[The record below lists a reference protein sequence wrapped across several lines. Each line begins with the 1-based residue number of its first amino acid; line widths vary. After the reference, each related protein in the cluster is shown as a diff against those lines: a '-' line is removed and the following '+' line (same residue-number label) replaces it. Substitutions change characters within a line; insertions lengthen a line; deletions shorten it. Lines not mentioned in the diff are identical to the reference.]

1 MAPAA
6 RRYLAGSDGSARTTP
21 EEVDF
26 LVIGGG
32 PAGLSAAAEAARH
45 GLRVVL
51 VDERVTLG
59 GQIYRQPGPG
69 FVVRD
74 ARRVGREYQHGIA
87 LVDAALG
94 SGAELRCRTSVLSL
108 RGTTAA
114 CLSEG
119 EGHVALLRAQRV
131 LVAPGASDRPVP
143 FPGWTLPGVVT
154 AGGAQAL
161 VKASRV
167 APGSRL
173 VFAGSGPLALAF
185 PAQLRH
191 MGVNVVLALEAGP
204 VPRAR
209 DLARLLAAAWGNSS
223 LLRDALS
230 YRAQLLKGRVP
241 LRYQRVV
248 VRAEGE
254 ERLESVVHAA
264 VDADW
269 RVLPGSEEHVEAD
282 TLCVGYGFV
291 PSTELLRLAGCRFGY
306 DEELGGLV
314 VEVDG
319 WQRTSV
325 DGVLAAGDGT
335 GVRGAPVALGQGR
348 LAALGA
354 AADLGAIT
362 QGRAEE
368 LARPIWRRLA
378 AKERFRRALLSL
390 YSVGAGIYELATPE
404 TVVCRCEEVT
414 LGHIEQVLDAT
425 LDVDVVKSYTRAG
438 MGLCQGR
445 SCQRQ
450 ISMLLARRS
459 RSSTYEVP
467 LGSVTASSAH
477 VLSEEQLVTLAGTTP
492 RPPVRPVPIGVL
504 ADDSVPDQG
513 LFVGG

>member
-1 MAPAA
+1 MD
-6 RRYLAGSDGSARTTP
+6 LF
-21 EEVDF
+21 V
-26 LVIGGG
+26 VGGG
-32 PAGLSAAAEAARH
+32 PAGLSAAGEAARH

-74 ARRVGREYQHGIA
+74 ARRVGRDYQRGVA
-87 LVDAALG
+87 LVDAALRA
-94 SGAELRCRTSVLSL
+94 GAELRCRTSVLSL

-114 CLSEG
+114 CLTEG
-119 EGHVALLRAQRV
+119 RGHVALVRAQRV

-191 MGVNVVLALEAGP
+191 LGVHVVLALEAGP
-204 VPRAR
+204 KPRVR
-209 DLARLLAAAWGNSS
+209 HLARLLAAGWGNAA

-230 YRAQLLKGRVP
+230 YRAQLLEARVP
-241 LRYQRVV
+241 LRYARAV

-254 ERLESVVHAA
+254 DRVEAVVHAA

-269 RVLPGSEEHVEAD
+269 RVIPGTEERLDAD

-291 PSTELLRLAGCRFGY
+291 PSTELLRLAGCRFTY
-306 DEELGGLV
+306 DEDLGGLV
-314 VEVDG
+314 VEVDA
-319 WQRTSV
+319 WQRTSAE
-325 DGVLAAGDGT
+325 GVFAAGDGT
-335 GVRGAPVALGQGR
+335 GVRGAPAALGQGR

-362 QGRAEE
+362 QARADE
-368 LARPIWRRLA
+368 LARPVRRRLA
-378 AKERFRRALLSL
+378 AKERFRRALLPL
-390 YSVGAGIYELATPE
+390 YAVGAGIYELASPE

-414 LGHIEQVLDAT
+414 LARLEEVMEAT
-425 LDVDVVKSYTRAG
+425 LDVDAVKSYTRAG

-445 SCQRQ
+445 NCQRQ
-450 ISMLLARRS
+450 VSALLTRR
-459 RSSTYEVP
+459 RGPSTYAASS
-467 LGSVTASSAH
+467 LSVTAGSEVA
-477 VLSEEQLVTLAGTTP
+477 LSEEQLATLAGTTP
-492 RPPVRPVPIGVL
+492 RPPVRPAPIGVL